1 MTSNL
6 LILKKIYYSYRECWM
21 LKREIRE
28 NVELNNRHLIVK
40 KVLQYLWVHNQKQHF
55 NQSVSTTMHRTV
67 SVKQIY
73 MIGEWTVGK
82 IWKSKLAS
90 VPNLPRYETA
100 AAFQMV
106 TGHDGMLMIS
116 NL

>member
-1 MTSNL
+1 
-6 LILKKIYYSYRECWM
+6 
-21 LKREIRE
+21 
-28 NVELNNRHLIVK
+28 
-40 KVLQYLWVHNQKQHF
+40 
-55 NQSVSTTMHRTV
+55 MHRTV